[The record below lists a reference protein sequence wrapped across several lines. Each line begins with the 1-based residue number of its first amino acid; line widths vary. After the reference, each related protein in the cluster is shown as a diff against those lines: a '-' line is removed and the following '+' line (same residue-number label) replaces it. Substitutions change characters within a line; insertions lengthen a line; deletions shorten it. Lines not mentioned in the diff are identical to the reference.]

1 MNLSPMS
8 LLLDLTR
15 AKEFAR
21 EPEQLHQ
28 LLVTF
33 EHSLAQE
40 LLELDT
46 AFTDGNTQKAEHAL
60 HALKGFLPM
69 FTGDSLGGAVIDLYA
84 KSRQQPFEVTKTQF
98 TTLVPNLELL
108 LSQVR
113 SRLNAL

>member
-1 MNLSPMS
+1 MS

-15 AKEFAR
+15 AQEFAQ
-21 EPEQLHQ
+21 EPEQLQQ

-40 LLELDT
+40 LLELDA
-46 AFTDGNTQKAEHAL
+46 AFVHGNTQKVEHAL

-69 FTGDSLGGAVIDLYA
+69 FTGDSFGASIIELYA
-84 KSRQQPFEVTKTQF
+84 KSRQQPFEVTQSQF
-98 TTLVPNLELL
+98 TALVPNLELL
-108 LSQVR
+108 LSEVR

>member
-1 MNLSPMS
+1 MS

-15 AKEFAR
+15 AKEFAQ
-21 EPEQLHQ
+21 EPDQLQ
-28 LLVTF
+28 ELLVTF

-40 LLELDT
+40 LSELDA
-46 AFTDGNTQKAEHAL
+46 AFAHGNTQEVEHAL

-69 FTGDSLGGAVIDLYA
+69 FTGESLGLSVINLYA
-84 KSRQQPFEVTKTQF
+84 QSRQQPFEATKSQF

-113 SRLNAL
+113 DRLSPL

>member
-1 MNLSPMS
+1 MS

-15 AKEFAR
+15 AKEFAQ
-21 EPEQLHQ
+21 EPEQLQQ

-40 LLELDT
+40 LLELDA
-46 AFTDGNTQKAEHAL
+46 AFTHGNTQKAEHAL

-69 FTGDSLGGAVIDLYA
+69 FTGDSLGASVINLYA
-84 KSRQQPFEVTKTQF
+84 QSRQQPFEATKSQF

-113 SRLNAL
+113 DRLSPL

>member
-1 MNLSPMS
+1 MS

-15 AKEFAR
+15 AKEFAH
-21 EPEQLHQ
+21 EPEQLQQ

-40 LLELDT
+40 LLALNT
-46 AFTDGNTQKAEHAL
+46 AFSHGNTQNAELAL
-60 HALKGFLPM
+60 HAIKGFVPM
-69 FTGDSLGGAVIDLYA
+69 FTDDSLGASVIDLYA
-84 KSRQQPFEVTKTQF
+84 KSRNQPFELTKSQF

-113 SRLNAL
+113 TRLNAL

>member
-1 MNLSPMS
+1 MT

-15 AKEFAR
+15 AKEFAQ
-21 EPEQLHQ
+21 EPEQLQQ

-40 LLELDT
+40 LLELDM
-46 AFTDGNTQKAEHAL
+46 AFTHGNTQKAEHAL

-69 FTGDSLGGAVIDLYA
+69 FTGDSFGCSVIDLYA
-84 KSRQQPFEVTKTQF
+84 RSRQQPFEVTKSQF
-98 TTLVPNLELL
+98 TNLVPNLELL

-113 SRLNAL
+113 ARLNAL

>member
-1 MNLSPMS
+1 MS

-15 AKEFAR
+15 AKEFAQ
-21 EPEQLHQ
+21 EPEQLQQ

-33 EHSLAQE
+33 EHSLSSE
-40 LLELDT
+40 LLELDV
-46 AFTDGNTQKAEHAL
+46 AFTHGNTQKAEHAL

-69 FTGDSLGGAVIDLYA
+69 FAVDLLGSSVVDLYA
-84 KSRQQPFEVTKTQF
+84 KSRQQPLETTKSQF

-113 SRLNAL
+113 DRLSPL

>member
-1 MNLSPMS
+1 MS

-15 AKEFAR
+15 AKEFAQ
-21 EPEQLHQ
+21 EPEQLQQ

-33 EHSLAQE
+33 EHSLSSE
-40 LLELDT
+40 LLELDV
-46 AFTDGNTQKAEHAL
+46 AFSQGNTQKAEHAL

-69 FTGDSLGGAVIDLYA
+69 FTGDSLGSSVIDLYA
-84 KSRQQPFEVTKTQF
+84 KARQQPLEATKSQF

-113 SRLNAL
+113 DRLSPL

>member
-1 MNLSPMS
+1 MS

-15 AKEFAR
+15 ANEFAQ
-21 EPEQLHQ
+21 ESEQLQQ

-40 LLELDT
+40 LLELES
-46 AFTDGNTQKAEHAL
+46 AFTNGNKQKAEHAL

-69 FTGDSLGGAVIDLYA
+69 FTGESFGRLIIDLYA
-84 KSRQQPFEVTKTQF
+84 NSRQQPFEVTKSQF

>member
-1 MNLSPMS
+1 MS

-15 AKEFAR
+15 AKEFAQ
-21 EPEQLHQ
+21 EPEQLQQ

-33 EHSLAQE
+33 EHSLSSE
-40 LLELDT
+40 LLELDV
-46 AFTDGNTQKAEHAL
+46 AFARGNTQKAEHAL

-69 FTGDSLGGAVIDLYA
+69 FTVDLLGSSVVDLYA
-84 KSRQQPFEVTKTQF
+84 KSRQQPFETTKSQF

-113 SRLNAL
+113 DRLSPL